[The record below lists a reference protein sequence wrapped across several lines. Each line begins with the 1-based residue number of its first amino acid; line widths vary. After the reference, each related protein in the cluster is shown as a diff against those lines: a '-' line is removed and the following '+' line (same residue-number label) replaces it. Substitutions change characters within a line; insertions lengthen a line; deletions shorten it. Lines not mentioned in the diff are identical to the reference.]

1 MSEFGPGPDFM
12 EKFNLHKTPEVDK
25 SVEKLRRETAERVS
39 ETDDPELK
47 VNIKEDEK
55 IPETKE
61 GRVGAHFDR
70 IFRALELKRGL
81 FTHLVEER
89 LLDDYTINLQNED
102 GTENTEKI
110 DQLVMG
116 LFESEKEILRRR
128 GMGADLEQYPDRP
141 TSEDYEKYRQQIY
154 GKKQEQEKTL
164 SIWTQYFGS
173 EEANH
178 YPIWFKYLALRS
190 LRKMGKRDR
199 DTETYSKRSADTL
212 QPFPDL
218 SREAL
223 AKTLDAMTRQSD
235 LGTTLDLEKQGQYT
249 DEELVAQAEIDRLTD
264 KGDFARLYAHF
275 QGEIERAR
283 RERGEDT
290 AGEWRHFPKGS
301 DASVL
306 CKTLEGKG
314 TEWCTAGLDVAK
326 SQLSNGE
333 FYIYYTYDEDQQPT
347 VPRVAI
353 FLVNGQIS
361 EVRGVYGKDQDLEL
375 PFIDIAREKYQEFP
389 GSERYGKADH
399 DMKLLSKIEDKVKAG
414 EELNKDDLIFLYEID
429 STIEGFGHGADP
441 RVAELRAT
449 RNPKEDAPIVFDCAP
464 EDIAW
469 NIREIGPNTRAYVGE
484 WSMEIFQKIR
494 NFPKIEHLYESFP
507 DKKIFMQS
515 LETDPS
521 INSFETADKAL
532 KEKNDYLSDW
542 GKDILGK
549 TEFSRESKK
558 YDLVRF
564 TVGQLGFPNGATT
577 DEIYQR
583 AQELG
588 LELCPAEVGP
598 HLRLQYRGKEWMLVA
613 MKQIVDR
620 YGDPSVFDLF
630 TNCDQLAL
638 YGVSASPSTRWR
650 ADGRFVFRFR
660 KGSQES

>member
-1 MSEFGPGPDFM
+1 MSELGQGHDFM
-12 EKFNLHKTPEVDK
+12 EKFNLHKTPEVNN
-25 SVEKLRRETAERVS
+25 SVYKLRKEGERV
-39 ETDDPELK
+39 
-47 VNIKEDEK
+47 
-55 IPETKE
+55 PETK
-61 GRVGAHFDR
+61 GARVEAHFRR
-70 IFRALELKRGL
+70 IDRALEGKREF
-81 FTHLVEER
+81 FTRLVEER
-89 LLDDYTINLQNED
+89 LIDDYTVNLQNED
-102 GTENTEKI
+102 GSENTEKI
-110 DQLVMG
+110 DKLVMG
-116 LFESEKEILRRR
+116 LFESKKEILRRR
-128 GMGADLEQYPDRP
+128 GMDADLEQYSDRP
-141 TSEDYEKYRQQIY
+141 TPEDYEKYRQQIY
-154 GKKQEQEKTL
+154 GKKFEQKKTL
-164 SIWTQYFGS
+164 SKWIEYFGS

-178 YPIWFKYLALRS
+178 YPTWFKYLALRS

-223 AKTLDAMTRQSD
+223 AKTLDAMTRQSN
-235 LGTTLDLEKQGQYT
+235 LGQTLDLEKQDEYT
-249 DEELVAQAEIDRLTD
+249 DEELDAQAEIDLLAD

-283 RERGEDT
+283 RERSEDT

-314 TEWCTAGLDVAK
+314 TEWCTAGLDVAE

-353 FLVNGQIS
+353 FLVNGEIS

-375 PFIDIAREKYQEFP
+375 PFIDIARGKYQEFI
-389 GSERYGKADH
+389 GSERYEKADH
-399 DMKLLSKIEDKVKAG
+399 DMKFLSKIEDKVKAG
-414 EELNKDDLIFLYEID
+414 EELNKDDLTFLYEID
-429 STIEGFGHGADP
+429 STIEGFGNGADP

-464 EDIAW
+464 QDIAW
-469 NIREIGPNTRAYVGE
+469 SPQEVGPNTKAYVGE
-484 WSMEIFQKIR
+484 WNINIFQKIKI
-494 NFPKIEHLYESFP
+494 FPQIKHLYEPFL

-515 LETDPS
+515 LETDSS
-521 INSFETADKAL
+521 INSAETAEKAL
-532 KEKNDYLSDW
+532 QEENDYLTPW

-549 TEFSRESKK
+549 TEFSQESQE

-564 TVGQLGFPNGATT
+564 TVGELGFLNGATT
-577 DEIYQR
+577 DEIYHR

-598 HLRLQYRGKEWMLVA
+598 HLRLQYRGKECMPIA
-613 MKQIVDR
+613 MEQIVDR
-620 YGDPSVFDLF
+620 DGVPSVFSLD
-630 TNCDQLAL
+630 TNGDQLDLSGDRAN
-638 YGVSASPSTRWR
+638 PSNRWNNN
-650 ADGRFVFRFR
+650 DSFIFRFR
-660 KGSQES
+660 KVSQKS